1 MWCVVAQ
8 NIVEVL
14 QSLLFREMASSVR
27 SGIIKKSHGTLTA
40 QLHCSFFA
48 VSLCPSPV
56 VPQVH
61 LDFHRMHQQ
70 QNKPWEEASPLSS
83 DDCVQNSLTYL
94 YSRLLVCLGL
104 FSLPDPEGTTNCLN
118 SSSQTGFCRLI
129 SYPFLWNF
137 LESLHGLDLCFDLLP
152 NRLSNRRLAYGAH
165 LLVCLTSV
173 ALMPS
178 PSV

>member
-1 MWCVVAQ
+1 MLRTLLKCFKAFFLGRWQVVFNPELSRRATGP
-8 NIVEVL
+8 
-14 QSLLFREMASSVR
+14 SLPSSN
-27 SGIIKKSHGTLTA
+27 
-40 QLHCSFFA
+40 CSFFA
-48 VSLCPSPV
+48 VSSCLSPV

-70 QNKPWEEASPLSS
+70 WNKPWEEASPLSS
-83 DDCVQNSLTYL
+83 DDCVQSSLTYF

-104 FSLPDPEGTTNCLN
+104 YSLPDPEGTTNCLN
-118 SSSQTGFCRLI
+118 SSSQTGFCHLI